1 MEMKYVVPDMAQ
13 SFGTLEFAGESE
25 PVFERDK
32 NNRRVLARRSYNLY
46 SDIQK
51 GENVVVEIPVQAGE
65 KHFKYEQKVK
75 LVNPKLYGR
84 GYAIGDMG
92 HTDYVLVAD
101 DIVAV
106 EEKYGSEEFMRL
118 SNGFVIEKER
128 TVVELKFTAVR
139 DVFLQNEDG
148 TPSTQLKKRIYD
160 LKCSL
165 HGGIIPVSV
174 PPEVPLREFPYNAVV
189 ELVNPVADTVSRKTY
204 TGADV
209 DWYVK
214 AEDIVLKNKG
224 NQNAGSPQNPTP
236 QGQPKK

>member
-46 SDIQK
+46 SDVQK

-65 KHFKYEQKVK
+65 KKFKYEQKVK

-106 EEKYGSEEFMRL
+106 EEKERSEEFMRL
-118 SNGFVIEKER
+118 SNGFVIDKEK
-128 TVVELKFTAVR
+128 TFGELKFTAVR

-224 NQNAGSPQNPTP
+224 NQNAGNPQNNNT

>member
-46 SDIQK
+46 SDVQK

-75 LVNPKLYGR
+75 LVKPKLYGR

-106 EEKYGSEEFMRL
+106 EEK
-118 SNGFVIEKER
+118 
-128 TVVELKFTAVR
+128 
-139 DVFLQNEDG
+139 
-148 TPSTQLKKRIYD
+148 
-160 LKCSL
+160 
-165 HGGIIPVSV
+165 
-174 PPEVPLREFPYNAVV
+174 
-189 ELVNPVADTVSRKTY
+189 
-204 TGADV
+204 
-209 DWYVK
+209 
-214 AEDIVLKNKG
+214 
-224 NQNAGSPQNPTP
+224 
-236 QGQPKK
+236 